1 MKTLQNRKEVCKGF
15 ATACLSGYEGMPRR
29 AMAWRE
35 EVCERLG
42 LWRCWVSAL
51 AEQAMHHTQKT
62 MR

>member
-15 ATACLSGYEGMPRR
+15 ATACLSGNEGMPRR

-42 LWRCWVSAL
+42 LWRCWASTL
-51 AEQAMHHTQKT
+51 AK
-62 MR
+62 